1 MFYYET
7 PPIDYFAGMVTFDEF
22 CAQIRRE
29 QQGCSLLGDEVD
41 NYVIEDMINS
51 LERTKKFF
59 TCESSWEG
67 DIVAGPFVFTIP
79 DPNSSSFKEG
89 FVWKQDNNGMSFIA
103 SPCPIPWLKEHL
115 IGNDEPSI
123 ESTLD
128 LSTKDMHL
136 LRDYLKDCLSIIG
149 E

>member
-29 QQGCSLLGDEVD
+29 RHGTYDEAD
-41 NYVIEDMINS
+41 TQIEHAINS
-51 LERTKKFF
+51 LEVTKKFF
-59 TCESSWEG
+59 TCDSSWEG
-67 DIVAGPFVFTIP
+67 DIAAGPFVFTIP
-79 DPNSSSFKEG
+79 DPDFSSYREG
-89 FVWKQDNNGMSFIA
+89 FVWKQDNNGTSFIA
-103 SPCPIPWLKEHL
+103 SPSPLPWLKEYL
-115 IGNDEPSI
+115 IGNNEPSV

-128 LSTKDMHL
+128 LSTRDMDL
-136 LRDYLKDCLSIIG
+136 LRGCIKDCLSIIG